1 MKNITIE
8 SNGYELEVHY
18 FAVESPK
25 RSEERRV
32 EKECSVTCS
41 SRGWRGP

>member
-25 RSEERRV
+25 TIVQIMHGMEEHQERY
-32 EKECSVTCS
+32 
-41 SRGWRGP
+41 